1 MFVFVYAPSV
11 LAICFAPCTSLAH
24 DLSPA
29 CPLVGSL
36 SLALLLALFP
46 TPSLLKFLSC
56 VARCTL
62 QAGRPDPYAYVPFDK
77 RQINKKKSHQPKKT
91 LSKVVCASV
100 CAYVPVFA
108 SMCQCLC
115 APTSAVC
122 CVLNM
127 GGSVVVLGGQ
137 HSIGV
142 LAAFHSSTRLS
153 VEVSLPPCLCP
164 RPREK
169 CHALPLHAR
178 RTTTSALSLNPWPRW
193 HAQQLQ
199 LNAKEG
205 GSFQLSHCQLNHCQL
220 NPKPQ
225 TVVN

>member
-91 LSKVVCASV
+91 LSKVVVV
-100 CAYVPVFA
+100 CVPVFVRVH
-108 SMCQCLC
+108 QRRVLY
-115 APTSAVC
+115 VC
-122 CVLNM
+122 CMM
-127 GGSVVVLGGQ
+127 GQYSDVGRGEGSGMSVSSSSSKPPLP
-137 HSIGV
+137 HS
-142 LAAFHSSTRLS
+142 
-153 VEVSLPPCLCP
+153 P
-164 RPREK
+164 
-169 CHALPLHAR
+169 
-178 RTTTSALSLNPWPRW
+178 SATHHNLNP
-193 HAQQLQ
+193 
-199 LNAKEG
+199 
-205 GSFQLSHCQLNHCQL
+205 LSTLGRTGARN
-220 NPKPQ
+220 
-225 TVVN
+225 